1 VSGIERVIAMIPAR
15 EGSTRLPRKALLAET
30 GKALIVHVC
39 EAAARCAV
47 VERVV
52 AATDSEEI
60 ARVVRGAGFEAV
72 LTGEHENGT
81 SRIDEAA
88 EKVGVGDERLIVN
101 VQGDEPEIEGEVVE
115 AAVGAMRAGG
125 RELEIGTAACA
136 IGDARE
142 FENPNVV
149 KVVRGEDGRALYFS
163 RSAIPHGEGVE
174 RLRHVG
180 IYAYRRGTLRRYVRL
195 TPTRL
200 DRAEKLE
207 QLRALAHGWGI
218 GVGVVRAGQQGID
231 TREQYEAF
239 VGRWS
244 ARAR

>member
-1 VSGIERVIAMIPAR
+1 MSGIERVIAMIPAR

-72 LTGEHENGT
+72 MTGEHENGT
-81 SRIDEAA
+81 SRIDEGAGKA
-88 EKVGVGDERLIVN
+88 GVGDDRLIVN

-115 AAVGAMRAGG
+115 AAVSAMRSGG
-125 RELEIGTAACA
+125 AEMEIGTAACA
-136 IGDARE
+136 IGDVRE

-180 IYAYRRGTLRRYVRL
+180 IYAYRRGTLRQYVRL
-195 TPTRL
+195 APTRL

-218 GVGVVRAGQQGID
+218 GVGIVRSGAQGID
-231 TREQYEAF
+231 TREQYDAF
-239 VGRWS
+239 L
-244 ARAR
+244 ARQRVARG

>member
-1 VSGIERVIAMIPAR
+1 MMIPAR

-39 EAAARCAV
+39 EAAARCAG

-60 ARVVRGAGFEAV
+60 ARVVRGAGFEAA

-81 SRIDEAA
+81 SRIDEAS
-88 EKVGVGDERLIVN
+88 EKMGIADGRLIVN
-101 VQGDEPEIEGEVVE
+101 VQGDEPEIEGEVVD
-115 AAVGAMRAGG
+115 AAVVAMRVGDG
-125 RELEIGTAACA
+125 ELEIGTAACE
-136 IGDARE
+136 IGDVRE

-180 IYAYRRGTLRRYVRL
+180 IYAYRRGTLRTYVGL
-195 TPTRL
+195 APTRL
-200 DRAEKLE
+200 DRAERLE
-207 QLRALAHGWGI
+207 QLRAVAHGWGI
-218 GVGVVRAGQQGID
+218 GVGVVGATHQGID

-239 VGRWS
+239 VARWS
-244 ARAR
+244 ARGG

>member
-1 VSGIERVIAMIPAR
+1 MSGVERVIAMIPAR

-39 EAAARCAV
+39 EAASSCAV

-60 ARVVRGAGFEAV
+60 ARVVREAGFEAV

-88 EKVGVGDERLIVN
+88 EKMGIDDARLIVN
-101 VQGDEPEIEGEVVE
+101 VQGDEPEIESEVVE
-115 AAVGAMRAGG
+115 GAVGAMRFGA
-125 RELEIGTAACA
+125 REVEIGTAACA
-136 IGDARE
+136 IRDVAE

-149 KVVRGEDGRALYFS
+149 KVARGEDGRALYFS
-163 RSAIPHGEGVE
+163 RSAIPHGEAVE

-180 IYAYRRGTLRRYVRL
+180 IYAYRRATLRRYAGL
-195 TPTRL
+195 APTGL
-200 DRAEKLE
+200 DRAERLE
-207 QLRALAHGWGI
+207 QLRALAHGWAI
-218 GVGVVRAGQQGID
+218 GVGIVRAGQQGID
-231 TREQYEAF
+231 TRAQYEAF
-239 VGRWS
+239 VGRYS
-244 ARAR
+244 ARTR